1 MDKERL
7 AEEVKKKLSPQR
19 FEHSMCVAQEAVK
32 LANHYGVDGEELEL
46 AGILHDIMKE
56 TPVDEQLQ
64 TIGEFGIILDNVER
78 QSPKL
83 LHAISA
89 TAYIQKELKITSPN
103 ILSAVRY
110 HTTAKADMTM
120 QEKILYIAD
129 YISADRQ
136 YRGVDYMRKWAYE
149 CIDHAILEGLAYTID
164 ELVKRGNLIHTDTIN
179 AYNQLILQGV
189 GNGIPPQIFKEG

>member
-19 FEHSMCVAQEAVK
+19 FEYSMCVAQEAVK